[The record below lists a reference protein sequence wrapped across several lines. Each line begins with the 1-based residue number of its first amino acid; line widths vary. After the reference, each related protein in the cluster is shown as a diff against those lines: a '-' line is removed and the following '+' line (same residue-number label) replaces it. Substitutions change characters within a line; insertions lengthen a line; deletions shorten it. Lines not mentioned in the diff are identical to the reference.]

1 MECTCEHSLQL
12 IGVFETTSLLKLRNH
27 AGLALVRRRYTMNE
41 ALGQFRG
48 IESLEDVL
56 VLDILEEYHLQPDKT
71 SARG

>member
-27 AGLALVRRRYTMNE
+27 AGLALVRRGYTMNE

-56 VLDILEEYHLQPDKT
+56 VLDILEEYHLQPDKI